1 MKFNPLFLRHGL
13 FRPTVQVAKATSAN
27 EQFAEMAGKST
38 SYEFFYVHLHWLSS
52 PKVCGTTRH
61 FGKLPRR

>member
-1 MKFNPLFLRHGL
+1 MQFNLMFLRHSL

-38 SYEFFYVHLHWLSS
+38 SYEIFFVHLHLRSS
-52 PKVCGTTRH
+52 PIVCGTTRH